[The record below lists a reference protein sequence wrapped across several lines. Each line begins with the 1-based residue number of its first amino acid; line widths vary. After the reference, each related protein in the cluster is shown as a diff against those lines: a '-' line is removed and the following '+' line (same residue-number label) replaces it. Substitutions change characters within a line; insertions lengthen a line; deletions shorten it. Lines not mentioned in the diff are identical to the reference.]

1 MADNR
6 ILNKPSGAG
15 FLSDLGK
22 TVKGAA
28 GAVVNEVKK
37 DAGKVINEVKK
48 EVREEVRDVKA
59 VVSGVDQF
67 VKTVK
72 KGGFDITPSGSQVL
86 NAGRDILEKLFPQKI
101 SDPEGQQYV
110 KDTQD
115 FRAQV
120 STAKNLQGQ
129 LAGMSPADPR
139 YAGLKQKLEAA
150 NARLQSS
157 YGYTADTAP
166 KPGALWVDPDLMERT
181 VANGAKLNAKSFPTR
196 TPVTQPPSAMD
207 VVFQGGRSFT
217 LTDAAG
223 NKTVVR
229 TPEEY
234 KAAVAKNRA
243 EVGMPRQDGEPIAVH
258 VSFEG
263 GGGKGK
269 RYGPAIAEM
278 YRNGVVPASISG
290 TSAGAIAAGLAA
302 AGADPGQ
309 IDALMKSGELSKLYD
324 INLGEDGG
332 GVMDGKA
339 AYDLFDR
346 ELRKLTGIT
355 DRPVT
360 FADLKMPLQIVAA
373 KMSDSQPPAG
383 QEDMTQMKNRVFV
396 FSQETTPNTPV
407 ALAMRASM
415 SIPGAFDPVKMVDPA
430 SGRQVT
436 LVDGGVFDNLPMHYN
451 KNDLPNIG
459 VTLMDRGDNLASSH
473 TSQPKPLPGGNLDST
488 HILWNALNGYTLLQ
502 NAAGGTDDYN
512 DRTKPKHGDFM
523 LGLPTWDLTN
533 PDKGDS
539 TMGFGY
545 DPKVDPK
552 LDVQTRGVVQSF
564 LKQFIGDFGK
574 PGASGTNT
582 PNKLPEKLAF
592 STDVQAGGKTWKANY
607 NGGNVVTFTSGN
619 QKYDVHVGEK
629 KLQAMWLDHMA
640 FGDLNGQL
648 GKSLNDYLKA
658 VTRPGIRFGI

>member
-1 MADNR
+1 MADNK
-6 ILNKPSGAG
+6 ILNKPSGTG

-22 TVKGAA
+22 SVKGAA

-37 DAGKVINEVKK
+37 DAGKVVNEVKK
-48 EVREEVRDVKA
+48 EVREEIRDVKA
-59 VVSGVDQF
+59 VVHGVDEF
-67 VKTVK
+67 VKSVPK
-72 KGGFDITPSGSQVL
+72 NLHLPSTSDLV
-86 NAGRDILEKLFPQKI
+86 NVGRDVLSKLYPQNV
-101 SDPEGQQYV
+101 SDPVGQKYI

-115 FRAQV
+115 FRATV
-120 STAKNLQGQ
+120 STARELQGQ
-129 LAGMSPADPR
+129 LSGMSPSDPR
-139 YAGLKQKLEAA
+139 YAGLKGQLDKTTAHLKSA
-150 NARLQSS
+150 
-157 YGYTADTAP
+157 YGYTPETAP
-166 KPGALWVDPDLMERT
+166 KPGAVWVDPDLMSRSMPGG
-181 VANGAKLNAKSFPTR
+181 VLPNAKSFPTGK
-196 TPVTQPPSAMD
+196 PVTTPPDPMD
-207 VVFQGGRSFT
+207 VVFRGGRSFT

-223 NKTVVR
+223 NKTVVS
-229 TPEEY
+229 TPEQY
-234 KAAVAKNRA
+234 KAAVAKTRA
-243 EVGMPRQDGEPIAVH
+243 ELGMPRTDGEPIAVH

-278 YRNGVVPASISG
+278 YRSGVVPASISG
-290 TSAGAIAAGLAA
+290 TSAGAIAAGLTA

-360 FADLKMPLQIVAA
+360 FADLKIPLQLVAA
-373 KMSDSQPPAG
+373 KMSDTHPPAG
-383 QEDMTQMKNRVFV
+383 QEDMTQAKNRIFV

-451 KNDLPNIG
+451 KNNLPNIG
-459 VTLMDRGDNLASSH
+459 VTLMERDSNLASSH
-473 TSQPKPLPGGNLDST
+473 TSKPKPLPGGNLDAT
-488 HILWNALNGYTLLQ
+488 HILWNALNGYTLMQ

-512 DRTKPKHGDFM
+512 DRTQPKAGDFM
-523 LGLPTWDLTN
+523 LGLPTWDLTD
-533 PDKGDS
+533 PSKGDS

-545 DPKVDPK
+545 DNKVDPK
-552 LDVQTRGVVQSF
+552 LDGQTRGVVQGF
-564 LKQFIGDFGK
+564 LKQFIADFGK

-582 PNKLPEKLAF
+582 PNKLPEKLSF
-592 STDVQAGGKTWKANY
+592 STELQARGQTWKASY
-607 NGGNVVTFTSGN
+607 GGGNVVTFTSGS
-619 QKYDVHVGEK
+619 QKYDVHIGEK
-629 KLQAMWLDHMA
+629 KIQAMYLDHMA

-648 GKSLNDYLKA
+648 GKSLNDYLKWA
-658 VTRPGIRFGI
+658 TSPGARFGI